1 MKKYII
7 MGLLFSTLFNIG
19 CQESNTSEVLEIN
32 AFKLGI
38 EKEENILLIDVR
50 TPKEYNEG
58 FIKGALNIDFL
69 NTKTFNN
76 KIQELD
82 KNKELYIYCRSG
94 GRSQKAAKIM
104 SKMGFEK
111 VYDLKGGYLN
121 WTKKIAK

>member
-1 MKKYII
+1 

-69 NTKTFNN
+69 N
-76 KIQELD
+76 
-82 KNKELYIYCRSG
+82 
-94 GRSQKAAKIM
+94 
-104 SKMGFEK
+104 
-111 VYDLKGGYLN
+111 
-121 WTKKIAK
+121 